1 MSWVS
6 DDRERHARSGDDERY
21 KWVEN
26 EFCGKHSTFFP
37 RRFDQ
42 IAFVGSKIA
51 KPLKTPPH
59 LKKIVANPRTPKG
72 LFTAS
77 VNVFLAAQDGVHF
90 ALGIRQQDR
99 VGSPYAHFF
108 KLTAPTPSMF
118 A

>member
-1 MSWVS
+1 MSGVG
-6 DDRERHARSGDDERY
+6 DDRKRDARSGDDERY

-42 IAFVGSKIA
+42 IAFAGSKIA
-51 KPLKTPPH
+51 KPLKKTPH

-77 VNVFLAAQDGVHF
+77 VNIFLAAQD
-90 ALGIRQQDR
+90 R
-99 VGSPYAHFF
+99 VDFDVETGNRIA
-108 KLTAPTPSMF
+108 
-118 A
+118 